1 MRFRDWA
8 TRVLLIFL
16 IFTTVTIVLSLGRIT
31 QIESNK
37 INSNPP
43 TADVNRDWGEYPQA
57 QLQSSNTLEEKS
69 QEKLQEKSTV
79 DLPPPTVTKSENS
92 SRYRTT
98 AAFTQYRPYY
108 EIAPVDPSNYGDR
121 YSHDVNG
128 VPVNNQALIV
138 LHETGNSASS
148 AVNFFQNPHTDEN
161 LQASYHALIKRDG
174 TIIYL
179 VPPNKRAFGAGN
191 SVFESPNGAE
201 TVTTNPNLASS
212 VNNFAY
218 HVSLETPQEAWGK
231 NSLRSHSGYTELQY
245 NSLAWLI
252 AQSQVPDY
260 RITTHAYVDRS
271 GERSDPISFDSNQF
285 LRLLH
290 SYRELIP
297 TYQAQN

>member
-16 IFTTVTIVLSLGRIT
+16 IFTTLTIVLSLGRIT
-31 QIESNK
+31 QPKSNK

-43 TADVNRDWGEYPQA
+43 IADVNTDWGEYPQA
-57 QLQSSNTLEEKS
+57 ELQSSNTLEEKS
-69 QEKLQEKSTV
+69 QEKSTV
-79 DLPPPTVTKSENS
+79 DLPPPTVTKNQNS

-98 AAFTQYRPYY
+98 AAFTQYRPNY

-201 TVTTNPNLASS
+201 TVTTNPSLAPS

-260 RITTHAYVDRS
+260 RITTHADVDRS
-271 GERSDPISFDSNQF
+271 GERSDPISFDGNQF
-285 LRLLH
+285 FRLLH